1 MKCTYPSGAS
11 KLKISKVKKAALQ
24 KGRQTLFDVGITTTP
39 KTSDALY
46 TSSTKQKYDGSIQSS
61 VSGNSAGSIEKLAT
75 FEDCQISGSD
85 NTSTRTTSSDGPALL
100 QPFDIGEFET
110 ENFSPSQLEK
120 FVMAGH
126 IPFPLDMPKDNGNR
140 IFSMSV
146 LKSRMPKGNPS
157 RGIGLNQL
165 PHMTSS
171 LATIGGWGYEK
182 KWKNL
187 ISRIP
192 EHEHSK
198 IHKQCYI
205 QWREL
210 EARMKTD
217 QSIEH
222 LMNRQIL
229 NEADT
234 WRKILERI
242 LDVILFLGERGLAI
256 RGKSDLI
263 GDSHNVNFLGLLEL
277 ISHYDPILKEHVI
290 KVKQSQD
297 KGQRLQAHYLSNR
310 SQNKFIGL
318 CAAEVRRQIIEECKS
333 AKYFSIM
340 VDATPD
346 VSHTEQSSFVIR
358 YVHEKE
364 PGKFLIEER
373 FLIFADCAKKTGSDI
388 AELILETLETL
399 KICFEDCRGQGYDNG
414 VNMSGK
420 YKGVQA
426 ILQKKNPLSVFSPC
440 GCHSL
445 NLCGQNAASSCTDA
459 ETFFGTVQTVY
470 TIFSASPQRWEILQK
485 RLHGVSFHG
494 QSGTRWT
501 ERLDSIRPFYNPLSQ
516 IIESLKEVKSLN
528 LTPKAK
534 TEIRGALK
542 YMSSFKCVLM
552 SGVWLKVLTLIDRCN
567 QVIQAR
573 KATIDIEVEN
583 IEALIS
589 QLKSVREEWPT
600 VLEEPKL
607 VADVAK
613 ISSEFPIHRKVK
625 RKSDEQF
632 TELTESESGEEATFR
647 RTVFYHFFDSVIGG
661 LTARFTAIQEILSIF
676 SFLWKYQKLSEAEI
690 KSACSHFSQKYSCD
704 VTENE
709 LTEELLHIKQIHTAN
724 FGKDPLAPF
733 DLLNKISEMKLGE
746 LFRNIVIALRIFA
759 SIPVTVASK
768 ERSFSKLKL
777 IKNFLRST
785 MGQERTSDLAILSIE
800 CLLAKNID
808 FHDVIE
814 KFAKQKT
821 RKIIL

>member
-1 MKCTYPSGAS
+1 M
-11 KLKISKVKKAALQ
+11 
-24 KGRQTLFDVGITTTP
+24 
-39 KTSDALY
+39 
-46 TSSTKQKYDGSIQSS
+46 
-61 VSGNSAGSIEKLAT
+61 
-75 FEDCQISGSD
+75 
-85 NTSTRTTSSDGPALL
+85 
-100 QPFDIGEFET
+100 
-110 ENFSPSQLEK
+110 
-120 FVMAGH
+120 
-126 IPFPLDMPKDNGNR
+126 
-140 IFSMSV
+140 
-146 LKSRMPKGNPS
+146 
-157 RGIGLNQL
+157 
-165 PHMTSS
+165 
-171 LATIGGWGYEK
+171 IGGLGYEK

-205 QWREL
+205 QCCEL

-263 GDSHNVNFLGLLEL
+263 GDSHNGNFLGLLEL

-310 SQNKFIGL
+310 SQNEFIGL

-414 VNMSGK
+414 VNISGK

-459 ETFFGTVQTVY
+459 ETFFGTVKTVY

-485 RLHGVSFHG
+485 RLHGVSLHG

-501 ERLDSIRPFYNPLSQ
+501 ERLDSIRPFYNHLSQ

-552 SGVWLKVLTLIDRCN
+552 SGIWLKVLTLIDRCN
-567 QVIQAR
+567 Q
-573 KATIDIEVEN
+573 K
-583 IEALIS
+583 
-589 QLKSVREEWPT
+589 
-600 VLEEPKL
+600 KL

-625 RKSDEQF
+625 RKSFFGEQIKGDEQI
-632 TELTESESGEEATFR
+632 TELTEAESGEEATFR
-647 RTVFYHFFDSVIGG
+647 RT
-661 LTARFTAIQEILSIF
+661 
-676 SFLWKYQKLSEAEI
+676 KYQKLSEAEI

-724 FGKDPLAPF
+724 FGKEPLAPF

-759 SIPVTVASK
+759 SIPVTVASS
-768 ERSFSKLKL
+768 ERLFSKLKL

-814 KFAKQKT
+814 KFVKQKT

>member
-1 MKCTYPSGAS
+1 MKRTYPSGVS
-11 KLKISKVKKAALQ
+11 KLKISKVKKAAPQ

-61 VSGNSAGSIEKLAT
+61 VSGNSAGSIKKLAT

-85 NTSTRTTSSDGPALL
+85 NTSTRTTISDGPALL

-126 IPFPLDMPKDNGNR
+126 IPFPLDMPKDNGNH
-140 IFSMSV
+140 IFPMSV
-146 LKSRMPKGNPS
+146 LKSRMPNGESFS
-157 RGIGLNQL
+157 RDRLVFSPAKTALFCFPCRLFLPRNQL

-171 LATIGGWGYEK
+171 LAMIGGWGYEK

-242 LDVILFLGERGLAI
+242 LDKIL
-256 RGKSDLI
+256 
-263 GDSHNVNFLGLLEL
+263 LL
-277 ISHYDPILKEHVI
+277 
-290 KVKQSQD
+290 D

-310 SQNKFIGL
+310 SQNEFIGL

-364 PGKFLIEER
+364 PGKYLIDER

-399 KICFEDCRGQGYDNG
+399 KICFEDCRGQGYDNR

-445 NLCGQNAASSCTDA
+445 NSCGQNAASSCTDA

-470 TIFSASPQRWEILQK
+470 TIFSASPQRWKILQK
-485 RLHGVSFHG
+485 RLHGVSLHG

-501 ERLDSIRPFYNPLSQ
+501 ERLDSIRPFYNHLSP
-516 IIESLKEVKSLN
+516 IIKPLKEVKSLN

-552 SGVWLKVLTLIDRCN
+552 SGIWLKVLTLIDRCN

-589 QLKSVREEWPT
+589 QLKSVWEEWPT
-600 VLEEPKL
+600 ILEEAKL

-625 RKSDEQF
+625 RKSFFWEQIKGDEQI
-632 TELTESESGEEATFR
+632 TELTEAESGEEATFR
-647 RTVFYHFFDSVIGG
+647 RTVFYHIFDSVIGG

-704 VTENE
+704 VTEN
-709 LTEELLHIKQIHTAN
+709 
-724 FGKDPLAPF
+724 
-733 DLLNKISEMKLGE
+733 
-746 LFRNIVIALRIFA
+746 V
-759 SIPVTVASK
+759 
-768 ERSFSKLKL
+768 
-777 IKNFLRST
+777 KNCFT
-785 MGQERTSDLAILSIE
+785 
-800 CLLAKNID
+800 
-808 FHDVIE
+808 
-814 KFAKQKT
+814 
-821 RKIIL
+821 

>member
-1 MKCTYPSGAS
+1 
-11 KLKISKVKKAALQ
+11 
-24 KGRQTLFDVGITTTP
+24 
-39 KTSDALY
+39 
-46 TSSTKQKYDGSIQSS
+46 
-61 VSGNSAGSIEKLAT
+61 
-75 FEDCQISGSD
+75 
-85 NTSTRTTSSDGPALL
+85 
-100 QPFDIGEFET
+100 
-110 ENFSPSQLEK
+110 
-120 FVMAGH
+120 MA
-126 IPFPLDMPKDNGNR
+126 
-140 IFSMSV
+140 
-146 LKSRMPKGNPS
+146 
-157 RGIGLNQL
+157 
-165 PHMTSS
+165 SS
-171 LATIGGWGYEK
+171 LAMIGGWGYEK

-217 QSIEH
+217 Q
-222 LMNRQIL
+222 
-229 NEADT
+229 
-234 WRKILERI
+234 KILERI

-263 GDSHNVNFLGLLEL
+263 GDSHNGNFLGLLEL
-277 ISHYDPILKEHVI
+277 ISHYDPIFKEHVI

-310 SQNKFIGL
+310 SQNEFIGL

-340 VDATPD
+340 VDATLD

-358 YVHEKE
+358 FVHEKE
-364 PGKFLIEER
+364 PRKFLIEER

-399 KICFEDCRGQGYDNG
+399 KICFEDCRGQGYGNG

-445 NLCGQNAASSCTDA
+445 NLYGQNAASSCTDA

-485 RLHGVSFHG
+485 RLHSVSLHG

-501 ERLDSIRPFYNPLSQ
+501 ERLDSIRPFYNNLSQ
-516 IIESLKEVKSLN
+516 IIEYLKEVKSLN

-542 YMSSFKCVLM
+542 YMSSLKCVLM
-552 SGVWLKVLTLIDRCN
+552 SGIWLKVLTLIDRCN

-583 IEALIS
+583 IEALSTQIC
-589 QLKSVREEWPT
+589 
-600 VLEEPKL
+600 
-607 VADVAK
+607 
-613 ISSEFPIHRKVK
+613 
-625 RKSDEQF
+625 
-632 TELTESESGEEATFR
+632 SGGMAYNFR
-647 RTVFYHFFDSVIGG
+647 RS
-661 LTARFTAIQEILSIF
+661 Q
-676 SFLWKYQKLSEAEI
+676 YQKLSEAEI
-690 KSACSHFSQKYSCD
+690 KSACSYFSQKYSCD

-709 LTEELLHIKQIHTAN
+709 LTEELLYIKQIHTAN
-724 FGKDPLAPF
+724 FGKEPLAPF

-759 SIPVTVASK
+759 TIPVTVASS

-777 IKNFLRST
+777 IMNFLRST

>member
-1 MKCTYPSGAS
+1 MKRTYLSGAS

-24 KGRQTLFDVGITTTP
+24 KGKQTLFDVGITTTP

-61 VSGNSAGSIEKLAT
+61 VSGNSAGSLEKLAT

-126 IPFPLDMPKDNGNR
+126 IPFPLDMPKDNGNH
-140 IFSMSV
+140 IFPMSV
-146 LKSRMPKGNPS
+146 LKSRMPNGESFS
-157 RGIGLNQL
+157 RDWLVFSPAKTALFCFPCRLFLPRNQL

-171 LATIGGWGYEK
+171 LAMIGGWGYEK

-192 EHEHSK
+192 EHEHLK

-205 QWREL
+205 QWREFQ
-210 EARMKTD
+210 ARMKTD

-263 GDSHNVNFLGLLEL
+263 GDSHNGNFLGLLEL

-310 SQNKFIGL
+310 SQNEFIGL

-426 ILQKKNPLSVFSPC
+426 ILQMKNPLSVFSPC

-485 RLHGVSFHG
+485 RLHGVSLHG

-501 ERLDSIRPFYNPLSQ
+501 ERLDSIRPFYNHLSQ

-552 SGVWLKVLTLIDRCN
+552 SGIWLKVLTLIDRCN

-600 VLEEPKL
+600 ILEEAKL

-625 RKSDEQF
+625 RKSFFGEQIKGDEQI
-632 TELTESESGEEATFR
+632 TELTEAESGEEATFR
-647 RTVFYHFFDSVIGG
+647 RTVFYHIFDSVIGG

-690 KSACSHFSQKYSCD
+690 KSAC
-704 VTENE
+704 
-709 LTEELLHIKQIHTAN
+709 
-724 FGKDPLAPF
+724 
-733 DLLNKISEMKLGE
+733 
-746 LFRNIVIALRIFA
+746 
-759 SIPVTVASK
+759 
-768 ERSFSKLKL
+768 
-777 IKNFLRST
+777 
-785 MGQERTSDLAILSIE
+785 
-800 CLLAKNID
+800 
-808 FHDVIE
+808 
-814 KFAKQKT
+814 
-821 RKIIL
+821 

>member
-1 MKCTYPSGAS
+1 MA
-11 KLKISKVKKAALQ
+11 
-24 KGRQTLFDVGITTTP
+24 
-39 KTSDALY
+39 
-46 TSSTKQKYDGSIQSS
+46 IQSS
-61 VSGNSAGSIEKLAT
+61 ASGNSAGSIEKLAT

-120 FVMAGH
+120 FVMAGR
-126 IPFPLDMPKDNGNR
+126 IPFPLDMPKDNGNH
-140 IFSMSV
+140 IFPMSV
-146 LKSRMPKGNPS
+146 LKSRIFLL
-157 RGIGLNQL
+157 RNQL

-171 LATIGGWGYEK
+171 LAMIGGLGYEK

-263 GDSHNVNFLGLLEL
+263 GYSHNGNFLGLLEL

-290 KVKQSQD
+290 KVKKSQD
-297 KGQRLQAHYLSNR
+297 KGQRLQVHYLSNR
-310 SQNKFIGL
+310 SQNEFIGL
-318 CAAEVRRQIIEECKS
+318 CAAEVRGQIIEECKS
-333 AKYFSIM
+333 AKYFLTM

-426 ILQKKNPLSVFSPC
+426 ILQKKNPLSVFLPC
-440 GCHSL
+440 DCHSL
-445 NLCGQNAASSCTDA
+445 NLCGQNVASSCTDA
-459 ETFFGTVQTVY
+459 ETFFGTVQTLY

-485 RLHGVSFHG
+485 RLHGVSLHG

-501 ERLDSIRPFYNPLSQ
+501 ERLDSIRPFYNHLSQ

-552 SGVWLKVLTLIDRCN
+552 SGIWLKVLTLIDRSN
-567 QVIQAR
+567 QFIQQI
-573 KATIDIEVEN
+573 KG
-583 IEALIS
+583 
-589 QLKSVREEWPT
+589 
-600 VLEEPKL
+600 
-607 VADVAK
+607 
-613 ISSEFPIHRKVK
+613 
-625 RKSDEQF
+625 DEQI
-632 TELTESESGEEATFR
+632 TELTEAESGEEATFR
-647 RTVFYHFFDSVIGG
+647 RTVFYHIFDSVIGG

-676 SFLWKYQKLSEAEI
+676 SFLWKYQKLSETEI

-724 FGKDPLAPF
+724 FGKKPLAPF

-759 SIPVTVASK
+759 SIPVTVASS
-768 ERSFSKLKL
+768 ERSFSKLKF

-814 KFAKQKT
+814 KFAKQKP